1 MKIDE
6 YQKMYHLEETHWW
19 FVGKR
24 KIVLSLLD
32 KLYTP
37 TTNLKIMDVGCGT
50 GTMMNYLK
58 KYGSVVGID
67 TSDEA
72 LNFCRQRGKRKV
84 YKANINRLPFNNSS
98 FDLVTALDVIEH
110 VEEDDQALQEL
121 FRVCKK
127 GGRVTITVP
136 AYNFLWSKHDIALE
150 HKRRYTAKEL
160 KKKIENVGFHMEF
173 FSYTNI
179 FIFPFAFIWRI
190 FGNLLRPKAIPKSD
204 PIPTLFLI
212 NKILRGLYSIE
223 SKLLKYF
230 SFPYGISLV
239 CIAKKY

>member
-6 YQKMYHLEETHWW
+6 YQKMYELEETHWW

-24 KIVLSLLD
+24 KIILSLLD

-37 TTNLKIMDVGCGT
+37 TTNLKIMDAGCGT
-50 GTMMNYLK
+50 GAVMNYLER
-58 KYGSVVGID
+58 YGSVVGVD

-72 LNFCRQRGKRKV
+72 LNFCRLRGKGRV
-84 YKANINRLPFNNSS
+84 YKANITQLPFNDGSY
-98 FDLVTALDVIEH
+98 DLVTALDIIEH
-110 VEEDDQALQEL
+110 VAEDGQALREL

-150 HKRRYTAKEL
+150 HRRRYRAKEL
-160 KKKIENVGFHMEF
+160 KKKIENVGFKIEF
-173 FSYTNI
+173 ISHTNI
-179 FIFPFAFIWRI
+179 FIFPFALIWRI
-190 FGNLLRPKAIPKSD
+190 FGNLLRSRAIPKSD
-204 PIPTLFLI
+204 PLPTPLVI
-212 NKILRGLYSIE
+212 NKILIGLYSIE
-223 SKLLKYF
+223 SMLLKHF
-230 SFPYGISLV
+230 SFPYGVSLV